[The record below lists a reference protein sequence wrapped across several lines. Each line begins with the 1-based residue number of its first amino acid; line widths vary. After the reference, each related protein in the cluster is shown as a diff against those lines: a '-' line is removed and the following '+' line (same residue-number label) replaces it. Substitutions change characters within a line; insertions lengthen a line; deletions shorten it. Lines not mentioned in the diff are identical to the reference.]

1 MICSVKWII
10 LDDCLIGKNGN
21 LIVSDILS
29 EFKSK
34 ACVQKFERKSFLFGE
49 I

>member
-1 MICSVKWII
+1 M
-10 LDDCLIGKNGN
+10 
-21 LIVSDILS
+21 SDILS

-49 I
+49 IHIRDLQ